1 LSITALIEDHTD
13 QVETVMQWPSRSSAA
28 RRIDREMGKGRVPA
42 ARQRNSSYLRY
53 SVLPLSY

>member
-1 LSITALIEDHTD
+1 
-13 QVETVMQWPSRSSAA
+13 MQWLSRSSAA
-28 RRIDREMGKGRVPA
+28 RRIDCEMGKGRVPA